1 MDTLT
6 SQIRSLRIYVA
17 VLTVIVIACLIALIL
32 ILRGPRQ
39 TDAIAASHLNVDE
52 ITTHRINIV
61 EPDGRLALVISDHIR
76 QHPGRMNGKDFP
88 ARDRPAGMIF
98 FNEEGDEC
106 GGLVYDGTKKEASF
120 TISVDQY
127 KNDQIMQLSYEQDSA
142 ANPSRSYG
150 LKLWDRND
158 RFTFQQKFDFYNAL
172 PPHDSVALRTGL
184 DSLRKLGYLSV
195 ERLFLGH
202 TADGQTGLFLRDN
215 KGIPRLRI
223 CIGKEN
229 QPLIQT
235 LDDQG
240 RVVGTAFFCVPAQK
254 KAPTDKSGAF

>member
-6 SQIRSLRIYVA
+6 KQIRSLRLYVT

-32 ILRGPRQ
+32 LLRGGRQ
-39 TDAIAASHLNVDE
+39 ADELTARSIKVDE
-52 ITTHRINIV
+52 LTAHRINIV
-61 EPDGRLALVISDHIR
+61 EPDGRLALVISDHAR
-76 QHPGRMNGKDFP
+76 QHPGAMNGKDFP
-88 ARDRPAGMIF
+88 VRDRPAGMIF

-106 GGLVYDGTKKEASF
+106 GGMVYDGTKKEASF

-127 KNDQIMQLSYEQDSA
+127 KNDQIMQLAYEQDSA
-142 ANPSRSYG
+142 AGLTRSYG
-150 LKLWDRND
+150 LRLWDRSD
-158 RFTFQQKFDFYNAL
+158 RFTLQQKMDFYNAL
-172 PPHDSVALRTGL
+172 PPHDSIALRTGM
-184 DSLRKLGYLSV
+184 DSLRKLGYLAV

-229 QPLIQT
+229 EPLIQT

-240 RVVGTAFFCVPAQK
+240 RVVGSLVGKTLSK
-254 KAPTDKSGAF
+254 

>member
-6 SQIRSLRIYVA
+6 KQIRSLRTYVA
-17 VLTVIVIACLIALIL
+17 VLTVIVIACLITLIL
-32 ILRGPRQ
+32 LLRGPRQ
-39 TDAIAASHLNVDE
+39 TDAIAVSHLHVDE
-52 ITTHRINIV
+52 LTARRINIV
-61 EPDGRLALVISDHIR
+61 EPDGRLALVISDHAR
-76 QHPGRMNGKDFP
+76 QHPGRMDGKDFP

-142 ANPSRSYG
+142 ASLSRSYG

-158 RFTFQQKFDFYNAL
+158 RFTFQKRLDFYNAL
-172 PPHDSVALRTGL
+172 PPHDTLALRTGM
-184 DSLRKLGYLSV
+184 DSLRKLGYLAV

-202 TADGQTGLFLRDN
+202 TADGRMGLFLRDD
-215 KGIPRLRI
+215 KGVPRLRI
-223 CIGKEN
+223 YISKDNLPVLE
-229 QPLIQT
+229 T
-235 LDDQG
+235 LDQQG
-240 RVVGTAFFCVPAQK
+240 KIIGHWDGKPQ
-254 KAPTDKSGAF
+254 

>member
-6 SQIRSLRIYVA
+6 KQIRSLRIYVA

-32 ILRGPRQ
+32 LLRGNRQ
-39 TDAIAASHLNVDE
+39 MDAVASSHLIVDE
-52 ITTHRINIV
+52 LTAHRINIV
-61 EPDGRLALVISDHIR
+61 EPDGRLDLVISDHTR

-142 ANPSRSYG
+142 TTLSRSYG

-158 RFTFQQKFDFYNAL
+158 RFTFQQKLDFYNAL
-172 PPHDSVALRTGL
+172 PPHDTVALHNGL
-184 DSLRKLGYLSV
+184 DSLRKLGYLTV
-195 ERLFLGH
+195 ERLFLGR

-229 QPLIQT
+229 EPLIQT

-240 RVVGTAFFCVPAQK
+240 RVVGTAFFCAPAQK
-254 KAPTDKSGAF
+254 KAG

>member
-1 MDTLT
+1 MDKLNR
-6 SQIRSLRIYVA
+6 QLKLLKLYVA
-17 VLTVIVIACLIALIL
+17 TLTVIVIACLIALIL
-32 ILRGPRQ
+32 LIRGNHP
-39 TDAIAASHLNVDE
+39 TDEITAGRVRVDE
-52 ITTHRINIV
+52 ITARRINIV
-61 EPDGRLALVISDHIR
+61 EPDGRLALVISDHAL
-76 QHPGRMNGKDFP
+76 QHPGAMNGKDLP

-106 GGLVYDGTKKEASF
+106 GGMVYDGTKKEASF
-120 TISVDQY
+120 TLSVDQY

-142 ANPSRSYG
+142 ASLTRSYG

-158 RFTFQQKFDFYNAL
+158 RFTFQQHLDFYNAL
-172 PPHDSVALRTGL
+172 PPHDTIALRSGI

-229 QPLIQT
+229 EPLIQT

-240 RVVGTAFFCVPAQK
+240 RVVASLQGRGLSK
-254 KAPTDKSGAF
+254 

>member
-6 SQIRSLRIYVA
+6 KQIRSLRLYVT

-32 ILRGPRQ
+32 LLRGSRQ
-39 TDAIAASHLNVDE
+39 GQADELTARSIKVDE
-52 ITTHRINIV
+52 LTAHRINIV
-61 EPDGRLALVISDHIR
+61 EPDGRLALVISDHVR
-76 QHPGRMNGKDFP
+76 QHPGAMNGKDFP

-127 KNDQIMQLSYEQDSA
+127 KNDQIMQLNYEQDSA
-142 ANPSRSYG
+142 VSLARSYG

-158 RFTFQQKFDFYNAL
+158 RFTLQQRADFFNAL

-184 DSLRKLGYLSV
+184 DSLRKLGLLSV

-202 TADGQTGLFLRDN
+202 TADGQTGLFLRDS

-223 CIGKEN
+223 FINKEN
-229 QPLIQT
+229 EPLIQT

-240 RVVGTAFFCVPAQK
+240 RVVGSLPK
-254 KAPTDKSGAF
+254 